1 MPDYDVLATEKANQR
16 TKDIDRMTTAEMV
29 RAFND
34 EDKKVALAVE
44 AELDHIA
51 AAIDAIAERMK
62 QGGRLFYLGAGTSG
76 RLGVLDASEC
86 PPTYGVSYET
96 VQGVMV
102 GGERA
107 VFRAVEGAEDD
118 PDIGIRQLAERGF
131 NAGDCLVGLSASGNA
146 PSVVR
151 AVVWAREMGAVTSGI
166 STNPGTPLPESAE
179 YPITPVVGPEVIN
192 GSTRMKSGTAQ
203 KMVLNMLSTGVMV
216 KLGRVRGNYML
227 YMKPTNIKLRRRA
240 ERIIAAVTG
249 CDDATAARALTENGD
264 DIKRAVDALEG
275 K

>member
-107 VFRAVEGAEDD
+107 VFRAVEGARM
-118 PDIGIRQLAERGF
+118 IRT
-131 NAGDCLVGLSASGNA
+131 SASGSS
-146 PSVVR
+146 PSAGSTR
-151 AVVWAREMGAVTSGI
+151 ATVWSGCRHRATRRAWCGR
-166 STNPGTPLPESAE
+166 SYGRGDGRGNVGHPTNPGRRCLESAE

-203 KMVLNMLSTGVMV
+203 KMVLNMLSTGD
-216 KLGRVRGNYML
+216 GEAGTRAGNYML

-249 CDDATAARALTENGD
+249 RRRDRRPRTDRE
-264 DIKRAVDALEG
+264 RR
-275 K
+275 